1 MFTEK
6 QKEIVDFLESLV
18 GQRYNMET
26 LTETLSSKFQE
37 KIVAEIVNEDDDTN
51 ELADWNIMFNSENED
66 TFGYFDI
73 YVLKMR
79 NTGFDGSTF
88 HITEVGYEFE

>member
-6 QKEIVDFLESLV
+6 QKEIDDFLESLV
-18 GQRYNMET
+18 GKRFNMET
-26 LTETLSSKFQE
+26 LTEALSLKFQE
-37 KIVAEIVNEDDDTN
+37 KIEAEIVNEDDDTN
-51 ELADWNIMFNSENED
+51 ELADWDIMFNSENED

-79 NTGFDGSTF
+79 NIGFDGSTF

>member
-1 MFTEK
+1 MYTQK
-6 QKEIVDFLESLV
+6 QKEIIDFLESLV

-26 LTETLSSKFQE
+26 LNETLSNKFQE
-37 KIVAEIVNEDDDTN
+37 KIEAEIVNEDDDTN
-51 ELADWNIMFNSENED
+51 ELSDWNIMFNSENED

-79 NTGFDGSTF
+79 NAGFDGSTF